1 MVSSLFGAY
10 EYIHYK
16 HSDVGFYGD
25 TNFRLFRVTVHKE
38 LPGCFAARLWRV
50 TVAAARRPRR
60 PRALSVAPASPRAR
74 CVPPP
79 PGGLT
84 RAACSSQPALPRAS
98 AVCCSAIGQ
107 SF

>member
-50 TVAAARRPRR
+50 TVAA
-60 PRALSVAPASPRAR
+60 LSVARLPASQVCAAAAR
-74 CVPPP
+74 RLDSRRVLEPA
-79 PGGLT
+79 G
-84 RAACSSQPALPRAS
+84 AAAHLRRVLLCSWSVLL
-98 AVCCSAIGQ
+98 G
-107 SF
+107 

>member
-38 LPGCFAARLWRV
+38 LQAVLRRGCGV
-50 TVAAARRPRR
+50 
-60 PRALSVAPASPRAR
+60 
-74 CVPPP
+74 
-79 PGGLT
+79 
-84 RAACSSQPALPRAS
+84 
-98 AVCCSAIGQ
+98 
-107 SF
+107 

>member
-50 TVAAARRPRR
+50 TVAA
-60 PRALSVAPASPRAR
+60 LSVAPPPRE
-74 CVPPP
+74 
-79 PGGLT
+79 PG
-84 RAACSSQPALPRAS
+84 
-98 AVCCSAIGQ
+98 VCRRRPEA
-107 SF
+107 